1 MLDRHRMPPNG
12 AISAETVRS
21 LARQCLNSRAD
32 DIGGSRATVQTL
44 MHPGMVY
51 EYPLWGVGL
60 LLAGAAA
67 FGAVILGLV
76 VRPCL
81 SLEFRRRH
89 NDVAAAIFTVIGT
102 TFAVL
107 LAFVAMLAWQHFN
120 DAKAASYAEAGSILD
135 VYNASAGFPDPERS
149 ALREAITGYV
159 ETVVRVEWP
168 AQARGL
174 TVDPGSAYLRKLD
187 ATAAALKPAGV
198 ADGNRQAMLTQT
210 LMRLSDAR
218 QQRLLAADTTIPA
231 VVWIVTIVGGV
242 LTVGFSALLGVP
254 SLGMHLAMSAA
265 LAISGA
271 LVLILIIALSNPFRG
286 DFRVSTQPFDQVL
299 AQIQASN

>member
-1 MLDRHRMPPNG
+1 VHMLM
-12 AISAETVRS
+12 
-21 LARQCLNSRAD
+21 Q
-32 DIGGSRATVQTL
+32 
-44 MHPGMVY
+44 PGMVY

-67 FGAVILGLV
+67 LGAVILGLV

-120 DAKAASYAEAGSILD
+120 DAKAASYAEAGAVLD
-135 VYNASAGFPDPERS
+135 VYNASVGFADPEKSSMRD
-149 ALREAITGYV
+149 AIIGYV

-174 TVDPGSAYLRKLD
+174 TVDRGSAYLRRLN
-187 ATAAALKPAGV
+187 AMAAALKPSDT
-198 ADGNRQAMLTQT
+198 ADGNLQAMMTQS
-210 LMRLSDAR
+210 LMRLWDAR

-231 VVWIVTIVGGV
+231 VVWIVTIVGGM
-242 LTVGFSALLGVP
+242 LTVAFASLLGVP

-265 LAISGA
+265 LAISGV

-299 AQIQASN
+299 AQIQASTIQR